1 MESGFR
7 AAAIGLGQNRE
18 DVRQHN
24 LSTVLSIV
32 RLQGT
37 VSRSQLTVTTGLN
50 RSTISDLVTELAE
63 LGLAF
68 ESEGAPAS
76 GAGRPSL
83 MVSPSNEVVAFAV
96 HPEVDATTVGLVTLS
111 GKVLAKE
118 RVLMHKAPTPE
129 ESIEVAAATIAK
141 LRKQLTNSQRVAGI
155 GVAVPGQ
162 VRVSDGVIR
171 YAPQL
176 KWVETAFGPS
186 LSQATSLPVFI
197 ANDASLGCMAE
208 RNFGSARGFSEVVF
222 LFAGSGGIGGGA
234 IVDGHQLRGTAG
246 YAGELGHV
254 RIATSDQ
261 KDFSGFSGTIEAL
274 LKRDELLDIFGLTVA
289 SDEELDEL
297 IQKAQASEAISLIEK
312 QIDYLADGL
321 SNFVTI
327 FNPQAIVLGGFLT
340 SLFTYDANRLL
351 NRMRSGA
358 VQASSERVLI
368 RAGALGSNL
377 MMIGAAEL
385 PFAALIREPSSYELV
400 PA

>member
-1 MESGFR
+1 
-7 AAAIGLGQNRE
+7 
-18 DVRQHN
+18 
-24 LSTVLSIV
+24 
-32 RLQGT
+32 
-37 VSRSQLTVTTGLN
+37 
-50 RSTISDLVTELAE
+50 
-63 LGLAF
+63 
-68 ESEGAPAS
+68 
-76 GAGRPSL
+76 
-83 MVSPSNEVVAFAV
+83 MVSPSDEIVAFAV

-111 GKVLAKE
+111 GKILAKE
-118 RVLMHKAPTPE
+118 RVLMQKAPAPE
-129 ESIEVAAATIAK
+129 DSVKVAAETISK
-141 LRKQLTNSQRVAGI
+141 LRKQLTSSQRVAGI

-171 YAPQL
+171 FAPQL

-246 YAGELGHV
+246 YAGELGHI

-297 IQKAQASEAISLIEK
+297 IQKAQSPEAIALIEK

-358 VQASSERVLI
+358 VQASAERVLI